1 MTAQRTPRIPRCLA
15 AWGVPMPGSREPLS
29 SRMLKGLAALAAA
42 VTFRR
47 GLHAGWRLVTGHEPP
62 AAPDDKQIPLG
73 EAATWAVLFGAGVA
87 GARMMASRYAGALLV
102 PRRQQEGLPEPAAG
116 QNNSQDHPLGR
127 AEAPGLPYL
136 ITVAVLAWRRRR

>member
-1 MTAQRTPRIPRCLA
+1 
-15 AWGVPMPGSREPLS
+15 
-29 SRMLKGLAALAAA
+29 MLKGLAALAAA
-42 VTFRR
+42 VAFKT
-47 GLHAGWRLVTGHEPP
+47 GLQAGWRLVTGHEPP

-73 EAATWAVLFGAGVA
+73 EAAAWAVLFGAGVA

-102 PRRQQEGLPEPAAG
+102 PRRQQEGPPEPAAG
-116 QNNSQDHPLGR
+116 QIDAQDHPLGH

>member
-1 MTAQRTPRIPRCLA
+1 MAEKGESRSNRALKEATGLIAVLA
-15 AWGVPMPGSREPLS
+15 VQKLVR
-29 SRMLKGLAALAAA
+29 
-42 VTFRR
+42 V
-47 GLHAGWRLVTGHEPP
+47 GWRRVTGHEPP

-73 EAATWAVLFGAGVA
+73 EATAWAVLFGAGVA

-102 PRRQQEGLPEPAAG
+102 PRRQQQGPPEPAAG
-116 QNNSQDHPLGR
+116 QIDAQDHPLGH

>member
-1 MTAQRTPRIPRCLA
+1 
-15 AWGVPMPGSREPLS
+15 MPGSREPLS
-29 SRMLKGLAALAAA
+29 SRIVKGLAALVAA
-42 VTFRR
+42 VAFKS

-87 GARMMASRYAGALLV
+87 GARMLASRSAGALLV
-102 PRRQQEGLPEPAAG
+102 PRRQEQGLPEPVAG
-116 QNNSQDHPLGR
+116 QTGSEGHPLGQ

-136 ITVAVLAWRRRR
+136 ITVAVLAWRRRH

>member
-1 MTAQRTPRIPRCLA
+1 M
-15 AWGVPMPGSREPLS
+15 V
-29 SRMLKGLAALAAA
+29 KGLAALVAA
-42 VTFRR
+42 VSFRR
-47 GLHAGWRLVTGHEPP
+47 VLHAGWRLVTGHEPP

-116 QNNSQDHPLGR
+116 QIDAQDHPLGH

>member
-1 MTAQRTPRIPRCLA
+1 
-15 AWGVPMPGSREPLS
+15 
-29 SRMLKGLAALAAA
+29 MLKGLAALAAA

-116 QNNSQDHPLGR
+116 QINSQDHPLGQ
-127 AEAPGLPYL
+127 AAAPGLPSL
-136 ITVAVLAWRRRR
+136 IAVAVLAWRRRR

>member
-1 MTAQRTPRIPRCLA
+1 
-15 AWGVPMPGSREPLS
+15 MPGSREPLS
-29 SRMLKGLAALAAA
+29 SRIVKGLAALVAA
-42 VTFRR
+42 VSFRR
-47 GLHAGWRLVTGHEPP
+47 VLHAGWRLVTGHEPP

-73 EAATWAVLFGAGVA
+73 EATAWAVLFGAGVA

-102 PRRQQEGLPEPAAG
+102 PRRQQQGPPEPAAG
-116 QNNSQDHPLGR
+116 QIDAQDHPLGH